1 MMMMQYYKA
10 IRNLA
15 FMGQILFKVV
25 YPTVYRF
32 TVWPADVFCNWWI
45 KHTNNG
51 CLRKC
56 VHLPGNLNFGGYHDI
71 YNLSR
76 NSMVHTIIDWS
87 YLFIV
92 EIFHFYALNI
102 YLARS
107 FIHNLSFSNSCW
119 LFVWYFRTS
128 VRYFIIL
135 TFNNCFLLCI
145 YMEHCFIITLNF
157 LNFYFMCENPFLLK
171 FLCLHHPVWCVFLL
185 ICASFPPVKMES
197 QTLGQKLLSLFS
209 TPARCLQVSSYLTHL
224 SHIFPKSI

>member
-1 MMMMQYYKA
+1 
-10 IRNLA
+10 
-15 FMGQILFKVV
+15 MGQILFKVV

-71 YNLSR
+71 YNLSK

-87 YLFIV
+87 FLFIS
-92 EIFHFYALNI
+92 EIFQCYALNI

-107 FIHNLSFSNSCW
+107 FIHNLSFSNSSW
-119 LFVWYFRTS
+119 LFVWYFRTL
-128 VRYFIIL
+128 VRYFIKL
-135 TFNNCFLLCI
+135 TFNNCFLFA
-145 YMEHCFIITLNF
+145 FIWSTVLKWPWIFEIFIWCVQTF
-157 LNFYFMCENPFLLK
+157 FLLK